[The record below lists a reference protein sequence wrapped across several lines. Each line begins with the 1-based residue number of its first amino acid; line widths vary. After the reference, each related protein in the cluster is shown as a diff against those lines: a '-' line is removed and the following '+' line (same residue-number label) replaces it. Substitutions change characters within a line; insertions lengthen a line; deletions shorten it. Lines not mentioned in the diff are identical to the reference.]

1 MGEESDWV
9 KSLLLFFD
17 RVAILLPDYM
27 YGRHWMA
34 DQTLVAPL
42 EEREL
47 LQILEPKKWIDRDTA
62 YQLAEII
69 VELLTSG
76 AFDDLP
82 DERYFHELSQSR
94 IGYGADVELAD
105 FLVEN
110 LREKGLARPSKD
122 GVSIPLHPTV
132 RTTILVILGQLSRS
146 IGTKYS
152 LNVHP
157 TTNRQEAVSDLVRM
171 LSRERMPSR
180 DSVITLDLEPVS
192 LNLNSMP
199 LDDVLQFRAE
209 RQGAHRS
216 YMRNLQRF
224 MAELA
229 SIDNAEER
237 EKLLL
242 ERRQEIA
249 DEAHAIR
256 AVTTRAFRKNLSSW
270 SMGIA
275 GAAWS
280 LGTGDPIG
288 LALTACSLIPGM
300 FRLPCF
306 GEKQGVTAYSYV
318 FDVQRQLGS

>member
-1 MGEESDWV
+1 
-9 KSLLLFFD
+9 
-17 RVAILLPDYM
+17 
-27 YGRHWMA
+27 
-34 DQTLVAPL
+34 
-42 EEREL
+42 
-47 LQILEPKKWIDRDTA
+47 
-62 YQLAEII
+62 
-69 VELLTSG
+69 
-76 AFDDLP
+76 
-82 DERYFHELSQSR
+82 
-94 IGYGADVELAD
+94 
-105 FLVEN
+105 
-110 LREKGLARPSKD
+110 
-122 GVSIPLHPTV
+122 
-132 RTTILVILGQLSRS
+132 
-146 IGTKYS
+146 
-152 LNVHP
+152 
-157 TTNRQEAVSDLVRM
+157 
-171 LSRERMPSR
+171 MPSR

-249 DEAHAIR
+249 DEAHAIL

-300 FRLPCF
+300 FR
-306 GEKQGVTAYSYV
+306 EKQGVTAYSYV